1 MKSVIFS
8 YHCAILVLRRIT
20 LANDFYRFNRTSL
33 LFLFKRQ
40 GCGQSVR
47 MEHVHSMARIFMPVE
62 CVYLVHV
69 KHNSAIDDI
78 LHPACAAINNSV
90 AHYFCFLR
98 TTDLMIFYSA
108 RVMPDADR
116 VNGTCMTNG
125 EQTIHANN
133 VSIIGP
139 TTEART
145 TGVLS
150 LPFSQPH
157 R

>member
-1 MKSVIFS
+1 
-8 YHCAILVLRRIT
+8 
-20 LANDFYRFNRTSL
+20 
-33 LFLFKRQ
+33 
-40 GCGQSVR
+40 
-47 MEHVHSMARIFMPVE
+47 MARIFMPVE

-78 LHPACAAINNSV
+78 LHQACAAINNSV

-98 TTDLMIFYSA
+98 TTDLMIFYSV

-125 EQTIHANN
+125 EQTIDADK
-133 VSIIGP
+133 VSIIGL
-139 TTEART
+139 TAEART